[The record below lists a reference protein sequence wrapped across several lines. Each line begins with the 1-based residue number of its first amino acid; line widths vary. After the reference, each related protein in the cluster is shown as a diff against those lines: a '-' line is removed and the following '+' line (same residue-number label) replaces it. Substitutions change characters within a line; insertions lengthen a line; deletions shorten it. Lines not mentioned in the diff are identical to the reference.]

1 MEEQLTIRFRVGS
14 VMNNRAVAVYLD
26 NSQVYRKKRPV
37 MAPGEMEQ
45 VVLPRDLFREHGDAK
60 RIRILTEEA

>member
-1 MEEQLTIRFRVGS
+1 
-14 VMNNRAVAVYLD
+14 
-26 NSQVYRKKRPV
+26 